1 MEAQNMKRL
10 TTLLL
15 AVLASGLMIY
25 EGSRHRPAPTL
36 AADQSTTARSTAG
49 KPNIIL
55 IVADDLGY
63 ADLGVQGCRDVPTPN
78 IDTIARNGVRFTS
91 GYVSCPVCSPTRAGL
106 MTGRY
111 QQRFGH
117 EFNPGPAAQA
127 SQNFGLPLSETTIAE
142 RLKKL
147 GYATG
152 MFGKWHLGYLPELTP
167 LRRGFDE
174 FFGFYGGAHS
184 YINANDRS
192 ANPIWRGSE
201 KITSVSYTTDEF
213 AREAVSFIERH
224 QREPFFVYLPFN
236 AVHAPLETIEKYR
249 SRFSSISD
257 PKRQTYAA
265 MLSAMDDGVGSVLGK
280 LRDLKLEEN
289 TLILFISDNGGP
301 TQQTTSSNLP
311 LRGVKGQML
320 EGGIRIP
327 FMMQWKGRLPAGR
340 VYDFPVIALDLHPT
354 AMAAAG
360 GKLPADAKLDGVNL
374 LPFLTGEKKGSP
386 HDQLFWRF
394 GEQWAIR
401 DGDWKLVQ
409 TRNDPA
415 VQLFNLREDIGEKN
429 NLADKRPDK
438 VKELQ
443 NTWERWSSQMTKP
456 RWVRA
461 GDGD

>member
-1 MEAQNMKRL
+1 M
-10 TTLLL
+10 
-15 AVLASGLMIY
+15 
-25 EGSRHRPAPTL
+25 
-36 AADQSTTARSTAG
+36 
-49 KPNIIL
+49 
-55 IVADDLGY
+55 
-63 ADLGVQGCRDVPTPN
+63 
-78 IDTIARNGVRFTS
+78 
-91 GYVSCPVCSPTRAGL
+91 
-106 MTGRY
+106 
-111 QQRFGH
+111 
-117 EFNPGPAAQA
+117 
-127 SQNFGLPLSETTIAE
+127 
-142 RLKKL
+142 
-147 GYATG
+147 
-152 MFGKWHLGYLPELTP
+152 
-167 LRRGFDE
+167 
-174 FFGFYGGAHS
+174 
-184 YINANDRS
+184 
-192 ANPIWRGSE
+192 
-201 KITSVSYTTDEF
+201 
-213 AREAVSFIERH
+213 
-224 QREPFFVYLPFN
+224 
-236 AVHAPLETIEKYR
+236 
-249 SRFSSISD
+249 
-257 PKRQTYAA
+257 
-265 MLSAMDDGVGSVLGK
+265 GSVLGK

-311 LRGVKGQML
+311 LRGVKGQVL

-415 VQLFNLREDIGEKN
+415 AQLFNLREYIGEKN

>member
-10 TTLLL
+10 TMLLL
-15 AVLASGLMIY
+15 AVLAPGLMIY

-127 SQNFGLPLSETTIAE
+127 SQNFGLPLSEPTIAE

-152 MFGKWHLGYLPELTP
+152 MFGKWHLGYQPELTP

-174 FFGFYGGAHS
+174 FFGFHGGAHS

-192 ANPIWRGSE
+192 ANPIWRGTE
-201 KITSVSYTTDEF
+201 KVTSVSYTTDEF

-236 AVHAPLETIEKYR
+236 AVHL
-249 SRFSSISD
+249 
-257 PKRQTYAA
+257 
-265 MLSAMDDGVGSVLGK
+265 
-280 LRDLKLEEN
+280 
-289 TLILFISDNGGP
+289 
-301 TQQTTSSNLP
+301 
-311 LRGVKGQML
+311 
-320 EGGIRIP
+320 
-327 FMMQWKGRLPAGR
+327 
-340 VYDFPVIALDLHPT
+340 
-354 AMAAAG
+354 
-360 GKLPADAKLDGVNL
+360 
-374 LPFLTGEKKGSP
+374 
-386 HDQLFWRF
+386 
-394 GEQWAIR
+394 
-401 DGDWKLVQ
+401 
-409 TRNDPA
+409 TRNDRKIPLA
-415 VQLFNLREDIGEKN
+415 FLIHQRSEAPDIRRH
-429 NLADKRPDK
+429 AF
-438 VKELQ
+438 
-443 NTWERWSSQMTKP
+443 S
-456 RWVRA
+456 
-461 GDGD
+461 DG